1 MVNELSP
8 IFPLSLP
15 LHIGFVVI
23 SVIVLFVHSRI
34 RNRKYQ
40 LYLGLGIISTLLV
53 YVDNSSWYL
62 AILGIEE
69 LVLVV
74 LALISMHK
82 YNKEREAEE
91 MAKAENA
98 NPEKTEEKSDESSNS

>member
-15 LHIGFVVI
+15 MHIGFVII
-23 SVIVLFVHSRI
+23 SLIVLLVHRRI
-34 RNRKYQ
+34 RKRQYQ
-40 LYLGLGIISTLLV
+40 LYLGLGIVSTLLV
-53 YVDNSSWYL
+53 YVDSSSWYM
-62 AILGIEE
+62 AVLGIEE
-69 LVLVV
+69 FVLVV

-91 MAKAENA
+91 NSRAEKAE
-98 NPEKTEEKSDESSNS
+98 EKDDESSNS

>member
-15 LHIGFVVI
+15 MHIGFVII
-23 SVIVLFVHSRI
+23 SLIVLLVHRRI
-34 RNRKYQ
+34 RKRQYQ

-53 YVDNSSWYL
+53 YVDSSSWYM

-91 MAKAENA
+91 NAKAEKA
-98 NPEKTEEKSDESSNS
+98 EEKSDESSNS

>member
-15 LHIGFVVI
+15 LHIGFVII
-23 SVIVLFVHSRI
+23 SMIVLLVHRRI
-34 RNRKYQ
+34 RKKQYQ
-40 LYLGLGIISTLLV
+40 LYLGLGIVSTLLV
-53 YVDNSSWYL
+53 YVDSSSWYM

-74 LALISMHK
+74 LALISMHQ

-91 MAKAENA
+91 NARSEKAEEN
-98 NPEKTEEKSDESSNS
+98 SDESSNS

>member
-15 LHIGFVVI
+15 MHIGFVII
-23 SVIVLFVHSRI
+23 SLIVLLVHRRI
-34 RNRKYQ
+34 RKRQYQ
-40 LYLGLGIISTLLV
+40 LYLGLGILSTLLV
-53 YVDNSSWYL
+53 YVDSSSWYM
-62 AILGIEE
+62 AVLGIEE

-91 MAKAENA
+91 NA
-98 NPEKTEEKSDESSNS
+98 RAEKTEDKSDESSNS

>member
-15 LHIGFVVI
+15 MHIGFVII
-23 SVIVLFVHSRI
+23 SLIVLLVHRRI
-34 RNRKYQ
+34 RKRQYQ

-53 YVDNSSWYL
+53 YVDSSSWYM

-69 LVLVV
+69 LVLVI

-91 MAKAENA
+91 NAKAEKA
-98 NPEKTEEKSDESSNS
+98 EEKSDESSNS

>member
-15 LHIGFVVI
+15 MHIGFVII
-23 SVIVLFVHSRI
+23 SLIVLLVHRRI
-34 RNRKYQ
+34 RKRQYQ
-40 LYLGLGIISTLLV
+40 LYLGLGILSTLLV
-53 YVDNSSWYL
+53 YVDSSSWYM
-62 AILGIEE
+62 AVLGMEE

-91 MAKAENA
+91 NARSEKA
-98 NPEKTEEKSDESSNS
+98 EEKSDESSDS

>member
-15 LHIGFVVI
+15 MHIGFVII
-23 SVIVLFVHSRI
+23 SLIVLLAHRRI
-34 RNRKYQ
+34 RKRQYQ

-53 YVDNSSWYL
+53 YVDSSSWYM

-91 MAKAENA
+91 NAKAEKA
-98 NPEKTEEKSDESSNS
+98 EEKSDESSNS

>member
-15 LHIGFVVI
+15 MHIGFIVI
-23 SVIVLFVHSRI
+23 SLIVLLVHRKI
-34 RNRKYQ
+34 RKRQYQ
-40 LYLGLGIISTLLV
+40 LYLGLGILSTLLI
-53 YVDNSSWYL
+53 YVDSSSWYV
-62 AILGIEE
+62 AILGMEE
-69 LVLVV
+69 LVLMV

-91 MAKAENA
+91 KAKS
-98 NPEKTEEKSDESSNS
+98 EKSEEKSDESSNS

>member
-1 MVNELSP
+1 M
-8 IFPLSLP
+8 
-15 LHIGFVVI
+15 HIGFVII
-23 SVIVLFVHSRI
+23 SLIVLLVHRRI
-34 RNRKYQ
+34 RKRQYQ

-53 YVDNSSWYL
+53 YVDSSSWYM

-91 MAKAENA
+91 NAKAEKA
-98 NPEKTEEKSDESSNS
+98 EEKSDESSNS

>member
-15 LHIGFVVI
+15 LHIGFVII
-23 SVIVLFVHSRI
+23 SMIVLLVHRRI
-34 RNRKYQ
+34 RKRQYQ
-40 LYLGLGIISTLLV
+40 LYLGLGIVSTLLV
-53 YVDNSSWYL
+53 YVDSSSWYM

-74 LALISMHK
+74 LALISMHQ

-91 MAKAENA
+91 NARSEKA
-98 NPEKTEEKSDESSNS
+98 EEKSDESSNS

>member
-15 LHIGFVVI
+15 MHIGFVII
-23 SVIVLFVHSRI
+23 SLIVLLVHRRI
-34 RNRKYQ
+34 RKRQYQ
-40 LYLGLGIISTLLV
+40 LYLGLGILSTLLV
-53 YVDNSSWYL
+53 YVDNSSWYM
-62 AILGIEE
+62 AVLGIEE

-91 MAKAENA
+91 TARA
-98 NPEKTEEKSDESSNS
+98 EKTEEKSDENSNS